1 MLENISGAVGKDE
14 KIYLFMDNASY
25 HRNEDVR
32 LRMTELNIEPVYNV
46 SYRYEFNSIER
57 LWAMYK
63 QHFRKVL
70 LKKMLDYP
78 EAKSSPLKDALF
90 QTFNDKYNE
99 VKLSIPKFIK
109 KALKML
115 RTESNEIRKENGE
128 EEIDD

>member
-63 QHFRKVL
+63 
-70 LKKMLDYP
+70 
-78 EAKSSPLKDALF
+78 
-90 QTFNDKYNE
+90 
-99 VKLSIPKFIK
+99 
-109 KALKML
+109 
-115 RTESNEIRKENGE
+115 
-128 EEIDD
+128 

>member
-1 MLENISGAVGKDE
+1 MLENISGAVGKDD

-63 QHFRKVL
+63 
-70 LKKMLDYP
+70 
-78 EAKSSPLKDALF
+78 
-90 QTFNDKYNE
+90 
-99 VKLSIPKFIK
+99 
-109 KALKML
+109 
-115 RTESNEIRKENGE
+115 
-128 EEIDD
+128 